1 MSFFDLKKCTVLLV
15 DDDESIVKLMR
26 LRLQKIFQTVKSAGN
41 GLDALSILP
50 STNPDLLITDINM
63 PKMNGI
69 ELIREVQRIRPDL
82 PILAVTAYNTD
93 EYKNDLQVLGIKFLV
108 KPVKKEDMERAIFE
122 VMNFPVK
129 KAA

>member
-1 MSFFDLKKCTVLLV
+1 MSFFDLKQCTVLFV

-26 LRLQKIFQTVKSAGN
+26 LRLQKIFQTVKSAAN

-108 KPVKKEDMERAIFE
+108 KPVKKEDMERAIYE